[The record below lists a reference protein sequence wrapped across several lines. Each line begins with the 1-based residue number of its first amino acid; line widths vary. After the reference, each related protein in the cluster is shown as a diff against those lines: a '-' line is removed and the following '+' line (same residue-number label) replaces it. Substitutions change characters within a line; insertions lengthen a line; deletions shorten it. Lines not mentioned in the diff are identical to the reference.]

1 MPAESSGEVMRREAS
16 AEVMPPSVGRKAG
29 EDHARSQCPLRGEVM
44 LALLRQDEKKRLLRA
59 LLVLRNGKIICF
71 KFHDASFKSRNQG
84 SVSSSAQRYYM
95 INVSFLL

>member
-29 EDHARSQCPLRGEVM
+29 EDHARMRKSDSFERYWFS
-44 LALLRQDEKKRLLRA
+44 AS
-59 LLVLRNGKIICF
+59 GKIICF